1 MWDDQYDEFA
11 KHYKVL
17 RYDLRGYGK
26 SSLPEKERL
35 YAHHEDLKALLD
47 HLGIQKAAIVGL
59 SMGGYVVI
67 NFALAYPERTSALI
81 PIDAIIESR
90 SVSKEYM
97 DSMAPIFSTVKEK
110 GIEPAKQVWLNM
122 PLFAPA
128 RSNPK
133 CAGKLREIVGR
144 YNGWNFVNDDNILRL
159 STVPEMR
166 LHEIKA
172 PTLIVVGELDIL
184 DYLEVADVLEERI
197 AGSEKVA

>member
-1 MWDDQYDEFA
+1 
-11 KHYKVL
+11 
-17 RYDLRGYGK
+17 
-26 SSLPEKERL
+26 
-35 YAHHEDLKALLD
+35 
-47 HLGIQKAAIVGL
+47 
-59 SMGGYVVI
+59 MGGYVVI
-67 NFALAYPERTSALI
+67 NFALAYTERTSALI

-144 YNGWNFVNDDNILRL
+144 YNGWNFVNDDYILRI

-184 DYLEVADVLEERI
+184 DCLEVADVLEERI
-197 AGSEKVA
+197 AGSEKVELRGVGHISNMEDPVGFNKIVLNFLSKHNLT